1 MNKKILGIGNAI
13 VDVLAKVDDEFLKKN
28 KLIKGSMKLINKAE
42 FEDLKKI
49 IKIEKVVAGGSVA
62 NTMAGIAHL
71 QGNPSFIGKINSDN
85 FGEMYRKSLQ
95 DINVN
100 FSYLEKDEDLSTGA
114 SIILI
119 TPDSERTMCTYLGI
133 SSHLSADDI
142 NENNIIDQEL
152 IFLEGYLWDKGIS
165 EKMFKHAITIAKKNK
180 VKIAMSLSDIFC
192 VTRHKQDFY
201 NLLKNDLDILIG
213 NENEINELANKKNL
227 LDSVNQLKELNKLI
241 VITRSE
247 NGSMAI
253 KNNEIINCNSV
264 KVNKVLEYNQ
274 KPFMKEYIMLNTE
287 LRTKAKT
294 EFEKDF
300 FKLMNNSCYGKT
312 MENVRNRDARK
323 YEIKKYEKKVV

>member
-13 VDVLAKVDDEFLKKN
+13 IDVLSKVDDEFLIKRN
-28 KLIKGSMKLINKAE
+28 FIKGSMKLINKSE
-42 FEDLKKI
+42 FEDLKKN
-49 IKIEKVVAGGSVA
+49 IKIEKIVAGGSVA
-62 NTMAGIAHL
+62 NTMAGISHL
-71 QGNPSFIGKINSDN
+71 KGNSSFIGKINSDN

-100 FSYLEKDEDLSTGA
+100 FSYLEKNEDLSTGA

-133 SSHLSADDI
+133 SSHLSANDI
-142 NENNIIDQEL
+142 NENDIIDHEL

-165 EKMFKHAITIAKKNK
+165 EKMFKHAISIAKKNK
-180 VKIAMSLSDIFC
+180 IKIAMSLSDIFC

-201 NLLKNDLDILIG
+201 NLLNNDLDILIG

-227 LDSVNQLKELNKLI
+227 LDSINQLKELNKLI

-253 KNNEIINCNSV
+253 KNNEIINCNST
-264 KVNKVLEYNQ
+264 KVNKVLDLTGAGDL
-274 KPFMKEYIMLNTE
+274 FAAGFLKEYL
-287 LRTKAKT
+287 
-294 EFEKDF
+294 D
-300 FKLMNNSCYGKT
+300 NS
-312 MENVRNRDARK
+312 D
-323 YEIKKYEKKVV
+323 IKKCLETGSILASKVIQKIGARLE

>member
-13 VDVLAKVDDEFLKKN
+13 VDVLAKVDDDFLKKN

-42 FEDLKKI
+42 FEDLKKN
-49 IKIEKVVAGGSVA
+49 IKIEKIVAGGSVA

-100 FSYLEKDEDLSTGA
+100 FSYLERDEDLSTGA

-142 NENNIIDQEL
+142 NENNIIDHEL
-152 IFLEGYLWDKGIS
+152 IFLEGYLWDKGTS
-165 EKMFKHAITIAKKNK
+165 EKMFKHTISIAKKNK
-180 VKIAMSLSDIFC
+180 VKIVMSLSDIFC
-192 VTRHKQDFY
+192 VTRHKEDFY
-201 NLLKNDLDILIG
+201 NLLKNELDILIG

-241 VITRSE
+241 VITKSE
-247 NGSMAI
+247 NGSMAV
-253 KNNEIINCNSV
+253 KNNENTTCNSI
-264 KVNKVLEYNQ
+264 KVNKVLDLTGAGDL
-274 KPFMKEYIMLNTE
+274 FAAGFLKEYLD
-287 LRTKAKT
+287 KS
-294 EFEKDF
+294 D
-300 FKLMNNSCYGKT
+300 
-312 MENVRNRDARK
+312 
-323 YEIKKYEKKVV
+323 IKKCLETGSILASKIIQKIGARLE

>member
-13 VDVLAKVDDEFLKKN
+13 VDVLAKVDDEFLKNN
-28 KLIKGSMKLINKAE
+28 KLIKGSMKLINKSE
-42 FEDLKKI
+42 FEILKKN

-62 NTMAGIAHL
+62 NSMAGIANL

-85 FGEMYRKSLQ
+85 FGEMYRKSLR

-100 FSYLEKDEDLSTGA
+100 FTYLERNEDLSTGA

-133 SSHLSADDI
+133 SSHLSENDI
-142 NENNIIDQEL
+142 NENNIVDHEL

-165 EKMFKHAITIAKKNK
+165 EKMFKHTINIAKKNK
-180 VKIAMSLSDIFC
+180 IKIAMSLSDIFC
-192 VTRHKQDFY
+192 VTRHKEDFY

-213 NENEINELANKKNL
+213 NENEINELTNKNNL
-227 LDSVNQLKELNKLI
+227 LDSVNLLKKLNKLI

-253 KNNEIINCNSV
+253 KNNEIINCNSI
-264 KVNKVLEYNQ
+264 KVNNILDLTGAGDL
-274 KPFMKEYIMLNTE
+274 FAAGFLKEYL
-287 LRTKAKT
+287 
-294 EFEKDF
+294 D
-300 FKLMNNSCYGKT
+300 NS
-312 MENVRNRDARK
+312 D
-323 YEIKKYEKKVV
+323 IKKCLETGSMLASKIIQKIGARLE